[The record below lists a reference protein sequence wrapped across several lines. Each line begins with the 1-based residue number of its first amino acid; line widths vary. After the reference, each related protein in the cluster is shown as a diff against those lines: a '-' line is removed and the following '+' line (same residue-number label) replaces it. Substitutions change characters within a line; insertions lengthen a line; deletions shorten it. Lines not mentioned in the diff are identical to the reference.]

1 MLRPKRIY
9 LAAPY
14 THESSVVMNQ
24 RFEEINK
31 MAAELLTNG
40 FHVFSPISHAHP
52 INEIAGLGRGFIKW
66 MDYDLSII
74 ALWAD
79 EVWVMQMDG
88 WKESVGVQCEIS
100 FATKLGMSIIFI
112 NENSIKEHYS
122 SIEEKEEPWKEI
134 ARYCWDKIAETK

>member
-31 MAAELLTNG
+31 MAAGLLTNG

-52 INEIAGLGRGFIKW
+52 INEIIGLGGGFIKW

-88 WKESVGVQCEIS
+88 WDKSVGVQCEIN
-100 FATKLGMSIIFI
+100 FAIKLGMSVIFI
-112 NENSIKEHYS
+112 GENSLKEHS
-122 SIEEKEEPWKEI
+122 NSIEAEEEPWNEI
-134 ARYCWDKIAETK
+134 AKYCWDKVEKSE